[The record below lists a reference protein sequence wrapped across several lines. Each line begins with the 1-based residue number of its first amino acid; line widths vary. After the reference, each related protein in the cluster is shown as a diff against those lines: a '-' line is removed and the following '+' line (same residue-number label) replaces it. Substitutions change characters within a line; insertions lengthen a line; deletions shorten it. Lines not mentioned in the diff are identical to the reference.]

1 MVGSVVGT
9 ACASRSTANRTFAA
23 GLAAVGLGPFVLSP
37 TNRRRG
43 ANRQEAMA
51 SQGGG
56 GLLRGRGGF
65 WTRGDD
71 GVTSVAL
78 RQPAGEEE
86 VEAELQGG
94 GDGGMKKGTMR
105 QPAGKQE
112 ANGRKGIQ

>member
-1 MVGSVVGT
+1 M
-9 ACASRSTANRTFAA
+9 SR
-23 GLAAVGLGPFVLSP
+23 
-37 TNRRRG
+37 
-43 ANRQEAMA
+43 
-51 SQGGG
+51 GGG
-56 GLLRGRGGF
+56 GSLRGRGGF
-65 WTRGDD
+65 WTRGD
-71 GVTSVAL
+71 GGATSGAL